1 MIEGTPRFL
10 SFRRKNHGWEEGK
23 EKKGWTWR
31 KEKERK
37 KRKEIHDESVL
48 ESFASRP
55 ISIQSFSRIDATY
68 FIWTITS
75 DVRPHIEIW
84 FLKTCYVGGCGRRRP
99 LSTTRENLQC
109 TCRFSDLYTEFENR
123 FTNGKGYE
131 TCYFQRVCPTYKLA
145 AIYGQPFGG
154 WSGWLTWTIARSS
167 STFPQLVISL
177 WSGGQLARNFEKF
190 SLIWQPSLYN
200 YIEAK
205 IRIYIY
211 RKIY

>member
-145 AIYGQPFGG
+145 AIYGQPAP
-154 WSGWLTWTIARSS
+154 WWLEWVVNLDDCSLVLHLP
-167 STFPQLVISL
+167 ST
-177 WSGGQLARNFEKF
+177 RNFTLKRWPTSEKF
-190 SLIWQPSLYN
+190 WEIFSYLTTFSL
-200 YIEAK
+200 
-205 IRIYIY
+205 
-211 RKIY
+211 